1 MTNFPSVC
9 HSHENMFSSVF
20 SPGYLCDEASKII
33 LNHNHIL
40 SAVSLKSLQQ
50 LIVLLTKNELAVNI
64 TGTKNRF
71 SPLCAQMSPGT
82 TKKGQRIGNS
92 ASSFKRILKKKTIEN
107 HSQHSRMRKPVG
119 IQHKKSIICISVE
132 RFPWTLQEQRA
143 KMLFLKCIR
152 VFIIP
157 C

>member
-1 MTNFPSVC
+1 
-9 HSHENMFSSVF
+9 MFSSVF

-82 TKKGQRIGNS
+82 TKKGQRIGIS
-92 ASSFKRILKKKTIEN
+92 ASSFKRILKKKK
-107 HSQHSRMRKPVG
+107 Q
-119 IQHKKSIICISVE
+119 
-132 RFPWTLQEQRA
+132 
-143 KMLFLKCIR
+143 LKIT
-152 VFIIP
+152 P
-157 C
+157 STPE